1 MAVSVRR
8 PRARSPRV
16 IAAVAGGASPRCH
29 VVPALEHLIAREG
42 PLRAIDQGR
51 ARVLYSAP
59 MKRLAIGSVLTAC
72 ALGVLSPAAA
82 QTPPSTSTV
91 TFTGLRVVPSPAAN
105 IVRNVFLRSRARFAA
120 CAPAGTAGS
129 VSLRMATDANG
140 QVSTSTMRR
149 SSFAGDE
156 LAVARCV
163 VAASRAM
170 RFPGSVQGTLDIEV
184 NVVLGT
190 PDAGAAP
197 SN

>member
-1 MAVSVRR
+1 M
-8 PRARSPRV
+8 
-16 IAAVAGGASPRCH
+16 
-29 VVPALEHLIAREG
+29 
-42 PLRAIDQGR
+42 
-51 ARVLYSAP
+51 LYSAP

-82 QTPPSTSTV
+82 QTPPSTTTV

-105 IVRNVFLRSRARFAA
+105 IVRNVFLRNRARFAA

-156 LAVARCV
+156 LAFARCV